1 MVEVL
6 LNLQAILLTSG
17 LKTTSGLAAAIL
29 NFWLPVSSSS
39 VRNNFIEK
47 LDPKNAGVVV
57 GISSLSR
64 LYELRYTKYWPFP
77 GDPEESGF
85 ESGVIS
91 GHR

>member
-17 LKTTSGLAAAIL
+17 VKTTSGLAAAIL

-39 VRNNFIEK
+39 VCNNLIEK

-57 GISSLSR
+57 GILSLSR
-64 LYELRYTKYWPFP
+64 LRAEIYEILAFSRR
-77 GDPEESGF
+77 SGR
-85 ESGVIS
+85 VRI
-91 GHR
+91 RIRRDQWT

>member
-17 LKTTSGLAAAIL
+17 VKTTSGLAAAIL

-39 VRNNFIEK
+39 VYNNLIEK
-47 LDPKNAGVVV
+47 LDPKNVGVVV

-64 LYELRYTKYWPFP
+64 LRAEIYEILAFSRR
-77 GDPEESGF
+77 SGR
-85 ESGVIS
+85 VRI
-91 GHR
+91 RIRRDQWT